1 MNFSKK
7 NHELKT
13 ENKTSVSKILKIL
26 FLTLFV
32 SASVFAQRPNR
43 EKIQTLKIAHITE
56 QLDLSKDEAQNF
68 WPVYNAYEKS
78 ENKLR
83 ARFNKMGKDG
93 QTEALTESEAKVLLL
108 NMVKLDKERVELR
121 SKKLD
126 DLLKVLPAK
135 KIVKLVQTEKSFK
148 RKMLQ
153 EFKSRHAGKERKN

>member
-7 NHELKT
+7 NYELNT
-13 ENKTSVSKILKIL
+13 ENKTSVSKTLKIL

-43 EKIQTLKIAHITE
+43 EKIKTLKIAHITE
-56 QLDLSKDEAQNF
+56 QLDFSKDEAQNF
-68 WPVYNAYEKS
+68 WPVYNAYEES

-83 ARFNKMGKDG
+83 ERFNKMSKDAK
-93 QTEALTESEAKVLLL
+93 TEALSESEAKVLLL
-108 NMVKLDKERVELR
+108 NMVKLDKEHAELR

>member
-7 NHELKT
+7 NHELNT
-13 ENKTSVSKILKIL
+13 ENRTSVSKTFKLLI
-26 FLTLFV
+26 LTLFV
-32 SASVFAQRPNR
+32 SASVFAQQPNR
-43 EKIQTLKIAHITE
+43 EKIKTLKIGHITE

-68 WPVYNAYEKS
+68 WPVYNAYEES

-83 ARFNKMGKDG
+83 ARFNKMGRDARP
-93 QTEALTESEAKVLLL
+93 QALSESEAKVLLL
-108 NMVKLDKERVELR
+108 NMVKLDKERSELR
-121 SKKLD
+121 SKKLN

-135 KIVKLVQTEKSFK
+135 KIVKLVQAEKSFK